1 MKITYL
7 GHSCF
12 FLEGEKSLVT
22 DPFSGIGYELK
33 RVKADYVLSSHDHFD
48 HNAIGLVDYGV
59 AIKSPDDIQTAKD
72 ISLRAI
78 SSYHDNRSGSLRGI
92 NYIYRFT
99 LDNITFTHLGD
110 LGEDYSDKI
119 VEAIGETDVLFVPV
133 GGKYTVDG
141 KTAAKYVKAINPK
154 ITIPMHYKTKRSSI
168 DISDNGD
175 FLREFTDIKYQPTS
189 IMLEKA
195 DLTAKNTVYVFD
207 TENY

>member
-48 HNAIGLVDYGV
+48 HNAIDAVDYSV
-59 AIKSPDDIQTAKD
+59 AIKSPDDMQTAKD

-92 NYIYRFT
+92 NYIYQFT
-99 LDNITFTHLGD
+99 LDEVTFTHLGD

-119 VEAIGETDVLFVPV
+119 VDMIGETDVLFVPV
-133 GGKYTVDG
+133 GGKYTIDG
-141 KTAAKYVKAINPK
+141 KTAAKYAKAINPK
-154 ITIPMHYKTKRSSI
+154 ITIPMHYKTNRSSI
-168 DISDNGD
+168 DISDNKD
-175 FLREFTDIKYQPTS
+175 FLKEFADLKQQPTT
-189 IMLEKA
+189 ITLEKA
-195 DLTAKNTVYVFD
+195 DLPTKNTVYVFN
-207 TENY
+207 TEKY